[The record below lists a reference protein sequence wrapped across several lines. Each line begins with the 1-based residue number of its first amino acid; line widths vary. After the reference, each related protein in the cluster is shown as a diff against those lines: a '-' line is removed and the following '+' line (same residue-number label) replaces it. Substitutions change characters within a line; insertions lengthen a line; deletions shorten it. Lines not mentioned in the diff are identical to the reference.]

1 MVKLSFDA
9 LIQKILQYKK
19 ETKQNRLYASLPK
32 SFQFPSE
39 QTKICFVVV
48 LFEKCGYKSS
58 IENII
63 ELKKKKQP
71 RKKKKTIMT
80 RKQTRDISWIFSLV
94 LNAMHTCNLMAYLLE
109 IEQGKSQLTSSVP
122 LVKRPQFPHNN
133 SRSIIQSQTLFCQ
146 LHS

>member
-63 ELKKKKQP
+63 EF
-71 RKKKKTIMT
+71 KKKTT
-80 RKQTRDISWIFSLV
+80 TTAKKKNDNDTQTNKGYFLNIFPSIECYAHVQFDGV
-94 LNAMHTCNLMAYLLE
+94 LTGNWT
-109 IEQGKSQLTSSVP
+109 GKKPTDEFSAS
-122 LVKRPQFPHNN
+122 
-133 SRSIIQSQTLFCQ
+133 C
-146 LHS
+146 